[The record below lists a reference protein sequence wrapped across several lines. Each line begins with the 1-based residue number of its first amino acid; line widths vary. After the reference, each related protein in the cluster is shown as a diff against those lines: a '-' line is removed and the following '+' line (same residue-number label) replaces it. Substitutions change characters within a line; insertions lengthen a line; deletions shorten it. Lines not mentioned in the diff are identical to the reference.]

1 MRQDRDLQFGT
12 LGNGI
17 TVWDRNTE
25 VNGDYQKIAH
35 ISINRQITY
44 YVDNLTFEERSRV
57 EDMANH
63 SDPNVSMSQDTKVF
77 LKRPNTQ

>member
-44 YVDNLTFEERSRV
+44 YVDNLTFDEHSRV
-57 EDMANH
+57 EDMANN